1 MKVKHN
7 IKMMSRIL
15 SLTLI
20 IAMLA
25 THVTVFAQDKNIV
38 AFVNVNVIPM
48 DSERILE
55 GHTVVVQGDRI
66 TAIGPANEVTVPN
79 GAQVI
84 EADGQYLIPGLTDN
98 HSHPAGMPV
107 ALALYLANGV
117 TTVRS
122 FNATL
127 EDFEVR
133 AAIESGEQPGPR
145 LYIGPS
151 VNGLPVSLVPLVNQL
166 NRAVAPYFVIDL
178 GPSTVTGCEDARQF
192 VLAAHEMGADF
203 IKTNLGLPLES
214 FDCIVATANELGLP
228 VKGHISTEVGTQHF
242 INSGAEVQHAT
253 ELYPFL
259 SQEAIYDQPARH
271 QDDLLL
277 VDQNL
282 PILIDMINANN
293 MAFAPTLITPAWSFD
308 QYEDLEGTLQRPEYR
323 YYSPQVMQMLS
334 NPETNIF
341 YVVAGIGFADEA
353 YRNKIRAFGLE
364 FTKALFD
371 GGVMLLAGSDATM
384 IDGGP
389 VYGFSLH
396 DELQLFVDAGLT
408 PYQALETATRNS
420 AMAMGEL
427 DEWGTIEVGKR
438 ADLVLLNA
446 DPLDDIANTKQI
458 AGVLVR
464 GQWLTASDLQHILD
478 DIVASYEV
486 IELIPF
492 ANDESGISGLVP
504 SGWNELEPGVYAR
517 GNPEVDPT
525 LLLQLAAPGMSAE
538 DLALTV
544 LADFG
549 VTELPG
555 PMDSYESAT
564 LTWGLYQLE
573 SPMAPMGLALA
584 ETDDAAYLVLLA
596 APGEELDALVETVF
610 FPAVDALT
618 PIEDSQSAEGN

>member
-1 MKVKHN
+1 MKMKHT
-7 IKMMSRIL
+7 IKMIGPIL
-15 SLTLI
+15 SLGLI

-25 THVTVFAQDKNIV
+25 TNITVFAQDKNMV

-48 DSERILE
+48 DSERTLE

-66 TAIGPANEVTVPN
+66 TAIGPANEVTVPD

-98 HSHPAGMPV
+98 HAHTDGMPI

-122 FNATL
+122 FNATP
-127 EDFEVR
+127 EDFEMR
-133 AAIESGEQPGPR
+133 AAIEGGEQLGPR

-151 VNGLPVSLVPLVNQL
+151 VNGLPVSLVPPVNQL
-166 NRAVAPYFVIDL
+166 NHAVAPYFVIDL
-178 GPSTVTGCEDARQF
+178 GPETVTGCEDARQF
-192 VLAAHEMGADF
+192 VLTAHEMGADF

-214 FDCIVATANELGLP
+214 FDCIVATANELELP
-228 VKGHISTEVGTQHF
+228 VKGHISTEVATEHF

-259 SQEAIYDQPARH
+259 SQETIYDQPARH
-271 QDDLLL
+271 EDDLLL

-293 MAFAPTLITPAWSFD
+293 MPFAPTLITNAWAFE
-308 QYEDLEGTLQRPEYR
+308 QYEDLEGTLQRPEYQ

-341 YVVAGIGFADEA
+341 YVIAGIGFADAE

-371 GGVMLLAGSDATM
+371 GGVTLLAGSDSTL
-384 IDGGP
+384 DGGP
-389 VYGFSLH
+389 VFGFSLH

-420 AMAMGEL
+420 AVAMGEL

-446 DPLDDIANTKQI
+446 NPLDDIANTEQI
-458 AGVLVR
+458 AGVIVR
-464 GQWLTASDLQHILD
+464 GQWLTEDDLQLMLD
-478 DIVASYEV
+478 DIVASYDV
-486 IELIPF
+486 IELAPF
-492 ANDESGISGLVP
+492 ANDELGISGLAP
-504 SGWNELEPGVYAR
+504 SGWSELEPGVYAR
-517 GNPEVDPT
+517 GNPDVDPT
-525 LLLQLAAPGMSAE
+525 MLLQLSAPGTDAE
-538 DLALTV
+538 TLALSV
-544 LADFG
+544 LANFG
-549 VTELPG
+549 VSELPAE
-555 PMDSYESAT
+555 PFFSYESAALAWT
-564 LTWGLYQLE
+564 LYQLE
-573 SPMAPMGLALA
+573 SPMAPMALALA

-596 APGEELDALVETVF
+596 APGDEIDTLAETIF

-618 PIEDSQSAEGN
+618 PIE